1 MLLDPAMAYMVL
13 LTDFASKIDGLWAFQ
28 VAIRTQIE
36 RISKTEWFDA
46 NLSRRYN
53 KDRKNELGRFLFFS
67 RDLLREFEI
76 LGMAKI
82 FDDILVMAKEL
93 GMPAFNIWA
102 GDELKLPYHHEM
114 RSVRAFAN
122 VIKHNGSRIVAG
134 GGEACRFLIEK
145 VGFKPDTRIA
155 DIDFDIEK
163 ALYQTYVFL
172 DALSGYLTGVA
183 VETVDFEQFK
193 STVLPWFLTTNK
205 PDEL

>member
-1 MLLDPAMAYMVL
+1 MLDPAMAYMAL

-28 VAIRTQIE
+28 VTVHAEIE
-36 RISKTEWFDA
+36 RISKIDWLDA
-46 NLSRRYN
+46 SLSRRDN
-53 KDRKNELGRFLFFS
+53 KDRMKELGGFVFFS

-76 LGMAKI
+76 LGMAKT
-82 FDDILVMAKEL
+82 FEDLLALAKEL
-93 GMPAFNIWA
+93 GLPAFNIWVC
-102 GDELKLPYHHEM
+102 DELKLPYHHEM
-114 RSVRAFAN
+114 RTVRAFAN

-155 DIDFDIEK
+155 YIDFDIGK

-183 VETVDFEQFK
+183 VDSVNFEQFK
-193 STVLPWFLTTNK
+193 SRVLPWFLTTK
-205 PDEL
+205 EPG